1 MQAVTRR
8 DHAIFRGTYGVC
20 LISTK
25 PWMLVRSKK
34 SASASLRRVFNSL
47 AFDGRDKSLLAISLG
62 VVTAG
67 ALSSSSVV

>member
-1 MQAVTRR
+1 M
-8 DHAIFRGTYGVC
+8 
-20 LISTK
+20 
-25 PWMLVRSKK
+25 RSKK

-47 AFDGRDKSLLAISLG
+47 AFDGRDKSLLAIALG